1 METMGKSKG
10 QSNGGNDDGDG
21 GFIETIVG
29 VIDVERE
36 PTPEPEPEPKQK
48 EAPHEPTTPPLSPE
62 PELKVR
68 KRTIVFN
75 QKIGVALVMSLAEY
89 TDEEADRTWYN
100 VEEYAEMEDECDF
113 TSELLENPTKPLP
126 KQLCARGLECWTLE
140 GEQSK
145 EHNVGEAIELVW
157 QAQLA
162 QWKNKGDGQ
171 EFIREQYL
179 QISEPCHAAAHEV
192 GVRDEA
198 EIKKYVAS
206 TKAMEKSRKKVAKAT
221 KHTRP
226 EEPKPKGILKK
237 EKKKKE
243 SSKSKSI
250 KSPKTPKT
258 PGRRSKLT
266 VGKTPKASGSGRVV
280 RAATGSGPQGVPL
293 SPAKSTVSSASS
305 TGSRKIQRS
314 KAKVPHS
321 PTGSVHSA
329 SEFSNGSRRKYSSHA
344 SVCSDDSSLNSLKR
358 RMLKK
363 PPL

>member
-1 METMGKSKG
+1 MGRERG
-10 QSNGGNDDGDG
+10 LEDDQGA
-21 GFIETIVG
+21 FIQTIVG

-36 PTPEPEPEPKQK
+36 PSPEPEPEPKPKSKPSPKSRSQ
-48 EAPHEPTTPPLSPE
+48 TPPLSPE
-62 PELKVR
+62 PKLKPR

-113 TSELLENPTKPLP
+113 TSELLENPSKPLP

-179 QISEPCHAAAHEV
+179 QITEPCHAAAHEV
-192 GVRDEA
+192 GMRDEA
-198 EIKKYVAS
+198 EVKKYLAS
-206 TKAMEKSRKKVAKAT
+206 TRAMEKSRRKVAKAT

-226 EEPKPKGILKK
+226 DEPKLKGILKK

-243 SSKSKSI
+243 STASKKL

-266 VGKTPKASGSGRVV
+266 VGKTPKASGGGRVIK
-280 RAATGSGPQGVPL
+280 ASGIQAPS
-293 SPAKSTVSSASS
+293 SPGKSVVSSASS
-305 TGSRKIQRS
+305 TGSRKIARS
-314 KAKVPHS
+314 RAKVPHS

-329 SEFSNGSRRKYSSHA
+329 SEFSTGSRRKYSSHA